1 MRRSQIIAL
10 LNDGSSLVNFP
21 FRVYFRKGEG
31 EIAVS
36 VPKRNFKRAVHR
48 NLVRRRIREAY
59 RIQKELYPFAG
70 DCNLLIVYI
79 AKEILDYQVI
89 ESNVASFLQKICGMA
104 SDKVD

>member
-1 MRRSQIIAL
+1 MRRSQIIGL
-10 LNDGSSLVNFP
+10 LNDGTSLVNFP
-21 FRVYFRKGEG
+21 FRVHFIKGEG

-59 RIQKELYPFAG
+59 RKQKSSYPFAG
-70 DCNLLIVYI
+70 ECNLLIVYI
-79 AKEILDYQVI
+79 AKEILDYRVI